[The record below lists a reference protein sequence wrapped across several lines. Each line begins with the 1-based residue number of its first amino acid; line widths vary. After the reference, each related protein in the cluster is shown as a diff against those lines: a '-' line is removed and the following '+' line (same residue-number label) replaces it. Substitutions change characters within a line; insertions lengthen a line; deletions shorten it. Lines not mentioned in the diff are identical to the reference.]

1 MIEVAAQA
9 RQTLVNHV
17 NEIVTGKQTMA
28 AKGRR
33 TNFVPRAS
41 RGGGGIQPGM
51 VDKIR
56 KMQEDMQAA
65 QAALET
71 ELINVTAAG
80 GAVTIVV
87 TGHQR
92 IQSIKLDPALV
103 DPNDIG
109 MLEDTLV
116 AAVNEAILKSQEHSA
131 QKLEAVTGGISLPGM
146 F

>member
-1 MIEVAAQA
+1 
-9 RQTLVNHV
+9 
-17 NEIVTGKQTMA
+17 MA

-33 TNFVPRAS
+33 TDFVPRAS
-41 RGGGGIQPGM
+41 GGGGGIQPGM

>member
-1 MIEVAAQA
+1 
-9 RQTLVNHV
+9 
-17 NEIVTGKQTMA
+17 MA

-33 TNFVPRAS
+33 TDFVPRGAAA
-41 RGGGGIQPGM
+41 GNNIQPGM

-56 KMQEDMQAA
+56 KMQEDMQAT

-80 GAVTIVV
+80 GAITLVV

-92 IQSIKLDPALV
+92 IQSIKIDPSLV